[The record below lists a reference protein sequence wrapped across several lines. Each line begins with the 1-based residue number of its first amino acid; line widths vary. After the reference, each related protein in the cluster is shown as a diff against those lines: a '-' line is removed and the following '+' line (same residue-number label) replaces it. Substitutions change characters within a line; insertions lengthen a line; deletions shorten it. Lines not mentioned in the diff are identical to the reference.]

1 MDVDSDD
8 EEPLSPVHP
17 RSTTSKG
24 GQKILIDADVYLKII
39 ETLERLTLKVENIQ
53 DQVEVKP
60 TPKRKIEKDFQ
71 PKGRSVRRGVAR
83 AKELNAFK
91 VRISRSSAV

>member
-1 MDVDSDD
+1 MDVDIDD
-8 EEPLSPVHP
+8 EESLSPVYP
-17 RSTTSKG
+17 GSTASKG
-24 GQKILIDADVYLKII
+24 GQKILIDAEVYLKII

-71 PKGRSVRRGVAR
+71 PKGRSLRRGAAR
-83 AKELNAFK
+83 AKEYNAFK
-91 VRISRSSAV
+91 VRIIYSSAF